1 MNEPSKIVKTIA
13 SIIFPFITVYGLYII
28 VHGHLTPGGGFQG
41 GAIAASGIV
50 LLLVAFGSAEIAKK
64 IKESHLS
71 ILESIGALSFISL
84 ALLGLSATFFYNF
97 LAGSNFIFGRI
108 PPFGSNPGDMNTG
121 GVLPLMNISVGLKV
135 IAGLSAMVLA
145 LALFARL
152 KRGRKGVRKK

>member
-13 SIIFPFITVYGLYII
+13 SIIFPFIIVYGLYII

-41 GAIAASGIV
+41 GAVTASGIV

-71 ILESIGALSFISL
+71 ILESVGALSFISL
-84 ALLGLSATFFYNF
+84 ALLGLSTAFFYNF

-135 IAGLSAMVLA
+135 IAGLFAVVLI
-145 LALFARL
+145 LSFVARA
-152 KRGRKGVRKK
+152 KEGRRK